1 MSKIENGKVN
11 FEQKKQALNSK
22 AANTVKSEAGAVSFQ
37 DIINAKMK
45 DSKKDMAELGVQY
58 MLENKAKIGVH
69 TTSSGLQYK
78 VQTSGSGASPKLNS
92 IVEVHYEGSLIDG
105 KVFDSSYEGGKPISF
120 PVNGVIPGWTEALM
134 IMKEG
139 DTWDLTIP
147 PKLAYGSKGAGA
159 DIPPEAT
166 LNFKVKL
173 ISVR

>member
-1 MSKIENGKVN
+1 MSKIDNGKIN
-11 FEQKKQALNSK
+11 FEQKKQALTSK
-22 AANTVKSEAGAVSFQ
+22 TVKSEAGAESFQ

-45 DSKKDMAELGVQY
+45 DKKIDMAELGAQY
-58 MLENKAKIGVH
+58 MLENKAKVGVH

-105 KVFDSSYEGGKPISF
+105 KVFDSSYEGGKPVSF

-147 PKLAYGSKGAGA
+147 SKLAYGSKGAGA
-159 DIPPEAT
+159 AIPPDAT